1 MLFLYAGLLYLTAMA
16 VILLVKPAFMF
27 RPDGSWKEFGIGRNP
42 KHYTPLPLWLY
53 SIIMALLSYFVVL
66 LIANWSGSGL
76 GTNTNRIQRRNATL
90 SLDEDYIP
98 NISAKDV
105 GSPDLVPGY
114 YMLNKPA
121 LKAAGMPKY
130 VYIGP
135 EAP

>member
-1 MLFLYAGLLYLTAMA
+1 MLFLYAGLLYLVAVA

-53 SIIMALLSYFVVL
+53 SILAALLSYFIVL
-66 LIANWSGSGL
+66 LVAGGSGSSRGS
-76 GTNTNRIQRRNATL
+76 RRNNMV
-90 SLDEDYIP
+90 SLDDDYIP

-121 LKAAGMPKY
+121 SKAAGMPKY

>member
-1 MLFLYAGLLYLTAMA
+1 MLFLYAGLLYLAAIA

-53 SIIMALLSYFVVL
+53 SILTALVSYFIVL
-66 LIANWSGSGL
+66 LVANWSGSGSSS
-76 GTNTNRIQRRNATL
+76 GRSRRNII
-90 SLDEDYIP
+90 SLDDDYIP
-98 NISAKDV
+98 NISSKDV
-105 GSPDLVPGY
+105 GNPDLVPGY
-114 YMLNKPA
+114 YMLNKA
-121 LKAAGMPKY
+121 ASKATGMPKY

>member
-53 SIIMALLSYFVVL
+53 SILAALLSYFIVL
-66 LIANWSGSGL
+66 LIANWSGSGSS
-76 GTNTNRIQRRNATL
+76 TNRNRRNANF
-90 SLDEDYIP
+90 SLDDDYIP

-105 GSPDLVPGY
+105 GGSPDLVPGY

-121 LKAAGMPKY
+121 SKAAGMPKY

>member
-1 MLFLYAGLLYLTAMA
+1 MLFLYAGLLYLTAVA

-42 KHYTPLPLWLY
+42 KNYTPLPLWLY
-53 SIIMALLSYFVVL
+53 SILAALLSYFIVL
-66 LIANWSGSGL
+66 LVAGGSGSSRGS
-76 GTNTNRIQRRNATL
+76 RRNNVV
-90 SLDEDYIP
+90 SLDDDYIP
-98 NISAKDV
+98 NISAKDIG

-121 LKAAGMPKY
+121 SKAAGMPKY